1 MGVMQTVTT
10 HGPKVLVAVVIL
22 AVLYA
27 AYKFFGSD
35 ADTSITGKEAA
46 IGAGN
51 GVRIFYLSSKE
62 QGYNA
67 PDGRITLA
75 PGAKEGEIRVQ
86 AMVGTTDKGKEA
98 ATGFQA
104 GPVLTGGSGVFSGK
118 LGPSGKDI
126 TVTFAKNA
134 GAGGGTLVIGGDT
147 YTFAPQMP

>member
-1 MGVMQTVTT
+1 MQTVTT
-10 HGPKVLVAVVIL
+10 HGPKVLVVVVIL

-27 AYKFFGSD
+27 AYKFFGSN
-35 ADTSITGKEAA
+35 ADTSVTGNEAA
-46 IGAGN
+46 IGAGR

-62 QGYNA
+62 QGYNS
-67 PDGRITLA
+67 PDGTITLA

-104 GPVLTGGSGVFSGK
+104 SVLSGGSGVFSGK

-134 GAGGGTLVIGGDT
+134 GAGGGTLAIGGDT

>member
-1 MGVMQTVTT
+1 MGIMQTVTT

-46 IGAGN
+46 IGAGR
-51 GVRIFYLSSKE
+51 GVRIFYLSSKDK
-62 QGYNA
+62 GYNA
-67 PDGRITLA
+67 PDGTITLA

-104 GPVLTGGSGVFSGK
+104 SVLTGGSGVFSGK
-118 LGPSGKDI
+118 LGANGKDI

-134 GAGGGTLVIGGDT
+134 GAGGGTLAIGGDT